1 MPTPIELIDAE
12 IERSHPEL
20 VAGRMEFEKLRAERL
35 RAGYLLMFGGHVAF
49 PALLK
54 IEHLLSDKDY
64 WKCVADVW
72 YRIDTSFYHFPE
84 GI

>member
-49 PALLK
+49 PALL
-54 IEHLLSDKDY
+54 
-64 WKCVADVW
+64 
-72 YRIDTSFYHFPE
+72 
-84 GI
+84 